1 MKLLSFLEYPTQLVV
16 LQGKMELKYI
26 NLTPNIP
33 ILKNYSALNHSP
45 KCDADS
51 RRPTLAYLWR
61 RRPIKRDMCED
72 EDEDKDDEMAV
83 MMTARWS
90 DGQTDGW
97 RGAKR
102 VISGGTQRRREA
114 SRVTLLAKKMWSKV
128 AQI

>member
-1 MKLLSFLEYPTQLVV
+1 
-16 LQGKMELKYI
+16 
-26 NLTPNIP
+26 
-33 ILKNYSALNHSP
+33 
-45 KCDADS
+45 
-51 RRPTLAYLWR
+51 
-61 RRPIKRDMCED
+61 MCED

-102 VISGGTQRRREA
+102 VISRGTQRKREA